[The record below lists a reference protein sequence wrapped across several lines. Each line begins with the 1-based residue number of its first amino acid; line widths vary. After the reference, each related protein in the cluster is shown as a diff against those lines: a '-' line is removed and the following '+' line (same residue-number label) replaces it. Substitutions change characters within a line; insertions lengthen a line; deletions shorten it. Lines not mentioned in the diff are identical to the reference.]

1 MSRAKPVD
9 DWLADGATPA
19 QLKQRLALAQQMR
32 DFSVQVLKL
41 PDNPSYRAY
50 ADLQRP
56 AAVWNVVAAPALSL
70 TLKTWCYPVTGCVGY
85 RGYFDRAEAD
95 ALGAQLRAEG
105 WDVNVYGVPAYSTL
119 GWSNWIGG
127 DPLLN
132 TFVNGSEGELARLI
146 FHELAHQQLYVADDT
161 MFNESFATAVERIGT
176 RLWLEQHGSE
186 ATRAQYRDIQQR
198 RQDFR
203 ELTMRWRDKLRAA
216 VRQPACPTTQK
227 RAAKAELLAQLRA
240 DYAQMKQQRWGG
252 FAGYDAWFASV
263 NNASLGVL
271 AAYNE
276 LVADFERLFEQQGR
290 DFERFYA
297 EAARI
302 GRLAEGAAPRHT
314 TRHSI
319 DSGSRPRGGHPHSS
333 RTPARPAQGAQGGL
347 AMGRGRGEELRHGM
361 HRDRRRLQR
370 HHRVHALRRQ
380 GHADRRGR
388 PLRPECQARL
398 PARRLQP
405 HHRKRDRAQPRQAAD
420 RQRQEGAGEEG
431 AGEEGAPKARRRR
444 STSATRSGPRSP
456 ASRRSWPCP

>member
-1 MSRAKPVD
+1 MAGLGLAGGALLAVGALSLSSGCSDLGYYRQSVGGHLDLMSRAKPVD
-9 DWLADGATPA
+9 DWLADDATPA
-19 QLKQRLALAQQMR
+19 QLKQRLALSKQMR
-32 DFSVQVLKL
+32 EFSVQVLKL

-95 ALGAQLRAEG
+95 AFGTGLRAEG

-186 ATRAQYRDIQQR
+186 ATRTQYRDIQQR

-203 ELTMRWRDKLRAA
+203 ELTMRWRDQLLTLYASA
-216 VRQPACPTTQK
+216 LPDEQK
-227 RAAKAELLAQLRA
+227 RVAKAQLLAQMRA
-240 DYAQMKQQRWGG
+240 DYTLMKQQRWGG
-252 FAGYDAWFASV
+252 FAGYDAWFASA

-271 AAYNE
+271 AAYTE
-276 LVADFERLFEQQGR
+276 QVADFERLFEQQGR

-297 EAARI
+297 ETARI
-302 GRLAEGAAPRHT
+302 GALPKA
-314 TRHSI
+314 
-319 DSGSRPRGGHPHSS
+319 
-333 RTPARPAQGAQGGL
+333 
-347 AMGRGRGEELRHGM
+347 
-361 HRDRRRLQR
+361 QR
-370 HHRVHALRRQ
+370 HATLR
-380 GHADRRGR
+380 AI
-388 PLRPECQARL
+388 P
-398 PARRLQP
+398 
-405 HHRKRDRAQPRQAAD
+405 
-420 RQRQEGAGEEG
+420 
-431 AGEEGAPKARRRR
+431 
-444 STSATRSGPRSP
+444 
-456 ASRRSWPCP
+456 